1 MKFSIKDFFS
11 KYDQISSF
19 LQILLHLLKK
29 SLIENFIFCALNL
42 HYEGSVITNQSHISW
57 LFTKNTKQT
66 KNTLSANFSS
76 YSKDHH
82 FISTVIG
89 TEVLRHSGTC
99 EEAKKMP
106 FFNRFFDKS
115 QF

>member
-1 MKFSIKDFFS
+1 MLNKQKI
-11 KYDQISSF
+11 
-19 LQILLHLLKK
+19 LCPQILV
-29 SLIENFIFCALNL
+29 
-42 HYEGSVITNQSHISW
+42 VIQRTTI
-57 LFTKNTKQT
+57 LF
-66 KNTLSANFSS
+66 
-76 YSKDHH
+76 
-82 FISTVIG
+82 STVIG